1 MIDSS
6 QLRYLP
12 QEQVWLLTSD
22 EYEYE
27 VIIAGRP
34 EGPKQDRLS
43 VVELVLP
50 QSEQLFQQAR
60 TYLASF
66 VSYERLGSQGNWHIE
81 GIEFGRRE
89 DDPCEQCEVLL
100 TLDDDLYGLWYVT
113 CSIPSQLNGRLYPV
127 AFGRR
132 QQ

>member
-1 MIDSS
+1 VIDAS

-12 QEQVWLLTSD
+12 QEQVWLLAS
-22 EYEYE
+22 EEQEYE

-34 EGPKQDRLS
+34 EGPNQDRLS
-43 VVELVLP
+43 VVEAVLS
-50 QSEQLFQQAR
+50 QSEQVFQQAR
-60 TYLASF
+60 THLGSF
-66 VSYERLGSQGNWHIE
+66 VSYERLDSQGNWHIE

-89 DDPCEQCEVLL
+89 DDPCEQCEILL
-100 TLDDDLYGLWYVT
+100 TLDGDLYGLWYVT
-113 CSIPSQLNGRLYPV
+113 CSFPSQLNGRLYPV